1 MWEAFQRFRALDR
14 KAQRV
19 FGRAAIL
26 LPWVQLSLRLR
37 GFKTTKALLQAKLR
51 PGPVASNR
59 DPAESVHMVTRM
71 VGAAAHYGMAR
82 PNCLE
87 QSLVLWYL
95 LQSEGVTAPLR
106 IGVRK
111 LQQKLEAHAWV
122 EFAGAPLNQGE
133 WTSPRYAAFESEFS
147 DLPGENP

>member
-1 MWEAFQRFRALDR
+1 
-14 KAQRV
+14 
-19 FGRAAIL
+19 
-26 LPWVQLSLRLR
+26 
-37 GFKTTKALLQAKLR
+37 
-51 PGPVASNR
+51 
-59 DPAESVHMVTRM
+59 
-71 VGAAAHYGMAR
+71 MAR